1 MQGMFWVLVL
11 TVLLLYICAILAVL
25 LIEKG
30 FPLLHLGL
38 RHAACMFR

>member
-11 TVLLLYICAILAVL
+11 TVLLLYVCAILAVL

-30 FPLLHLGL
+30 FL
-38 RHAACMFR
+38 AA